1 MFASAT
7 SFNQP
12 IGNWNVSG
20 VTSMSSM
27 FSSASNFNQ
36 PLSGWNVSNVTNM
49 SYTFSNATSF
59 NRNINDWNVSNVQF
73 MNNMFNNAT
82 NFNQNINN
90 WNVTSVNS
98 MTSMFAGAGSFN
110 QPLSGWN
117 VSNVQFMNNMFNN
130 ATNFNQ
136 NINNWNIG
144 NVLDFSNFM
153 STKTPSTFSAAN
165 LDAIY
170 NGWSNLTYIQN
181 FLSISFGT
189 ANYTTSVSFESRE
202 LLRRYPTELFIYDIT
217 NNGSGLCRVFVIY
230 PGNYLPSGSK
240 IAIYNVQG
248 TTEANGAWYINAGV
262 DETYFDL
269 IGSTFINPFIYDS
282 EYPAIAKQGWGWTIV
297 DGGGI

>member
-90 WNVTSVNS
+90 WN
-98 MTSMFAGAGSFN
+98 
-110 QPLSGWN
+110 
-117 VSNVQFMNNMFNN
+117 
-130 ATNFNQ
+130 
-136 NINNWNIG
+136 IG

-181 FLSISFGT
+181 FQSISFGT
-189 ANYTTSVSFESRE
+189 ANYTTSVSFEGKALLSRAA
-202 LLRRYPTELFIYDIT
+202 LLYNIETIT
-217 NNGSGLCRVFVIY
+217 DNGSGLCRVYLFYDIGILYSGMKIY
-230 PGNYLPSGSK
+230 LYVSS
-240 IAIYNVQG
+240 
-248 TTEANGAWYINAGV
+248 ANGTVEADGVWFITVINGF
-262 DETYFDL
+262 TFDL
-269 IGSTFINPFIYDS
+269 IGSSFSNPYIYD
-282 EYPAIAKQGWGWTIV
+282 EGQAYLQTGWGWTIV